1 VCKSALVDN
10 SMPLTGGVIGIVTG
24 LGLKRYP
31 GYDSRFG
38 MEIVEWKTS
47 LKSFHTFKID
57 NVSFAQKDIRIM
69 DDLGFISFQGRVEF
83 RVNGKWGSVCK
94 RKISASAVKMICV
107 TLGFLDGI
115 TKNPADDNEKGY
127 CETHLKKNYCGPDYD
142 PVLYEHMNCDNIP
155 NVESIFQCSK

>member
-1 VCKSALVDN
+1 
-10 SMPLTGGVIGIVTG
+10 
-24 LGLKRYP
+24 
-31 GYDSRFG
+31 
-38 MEIVEWKTS
+38 
-47 LKSFHTFKID
+47 
-57 NVSFAQKDIRIM
+57 M

-94 RKISASAVKMICV
+94 RKISASAVRMMCI

-115 TKNPADDNEKGY
+115 IKNPADDNDKGY

-155 NVESIFQCSK
+155 NLETVF